1 MQCFVSV
8 KFRVIPWQ
16 MLPLLLILPSVANA
30 SAFQHQRIYIRR
42 SIGIKETIPD
52 ASGSERHLFI

>member
-1 MQCFVSV
+1 M
-8 KFRVIPWQ
+8 
-16 MLPLLLILPSVANA
+16 LLLVLILILISVLIRGNPA
-30 SAFQHQRIYIRR
+30 AFQHQRIYIRR